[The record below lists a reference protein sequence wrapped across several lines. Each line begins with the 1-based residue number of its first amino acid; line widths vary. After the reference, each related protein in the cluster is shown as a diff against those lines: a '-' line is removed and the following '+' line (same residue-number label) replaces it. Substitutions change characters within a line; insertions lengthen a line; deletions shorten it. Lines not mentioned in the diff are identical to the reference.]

1 MATSDNRY
9 KFRAVKV
16 FESAEW
22 MYNSTKKYRTVFEK
36 QELTY
41 IWAELS
47 FYNKLFDEK
56 DWKAKLTLKA
66 FEIISNRRVPVCD
79 QSETLDIKKDENI
92 IYLHKGWGNEKLGS
106 FWQYGT
112 YVWEAYIDDVY
123 VGEQTFYIED
133 VGTVSDTSNPYF
145 DIESIKLFVGPSDGW
160 KIEDRKYLSQI
171 SRSETQYVWLEL
183 KIKNKLDKSWNL
195 EFFINFY
202 DGAGQHKSQI
212 QVYRLIDAASKDFIY
227 TFDRGW
233 GNDTPGSWIDENY
246 TAEIVFMDYLVAV
259 FPFTV
264 GENEI
269 EYNDDGSNASFST
282 TRNIVNPSTNPEI
295 SSVQPSAEAEMNLDD
310 LMNQLNEL
318 IGLNKIKHAIQNHI
332 HYIDFL
338 KLRREKGFDET
349 DNIVLHSVFTGNPG
363 TGKTTVVK
371 MLGKIYQKIG
381 LLSRGHVHEVDRADL
396 VGEYIGQTAPR
407 TKKAIGEARGGI
419 LFIDEAY
426 SLSRS
431 DDDSKDFGREVIEIL
446 LKELADGPGDIA
458 IMVAGYPEEMQTFL
472 ESNPGLKSRFIH
484 HFHFDDYTPEELM
497 QIAEFAANKR
507 GVILS
512 MDAEKYIGEML
523 MDAYRDR
530 NKSFGNA
537 RLSYAIIDEAK
548 MHMGLRIMKE
558 PHIKTLS
565 QSKLSTIEAEDVLKI
580 MVKSDKRKID
590 IPIDENLLRD
600 ALTELNRLTGLNN
613 IKADINEMV
622 KLVRYY
628 RETGKDVLNKFS
640 LHTVFRGNPGTGKTT
655 VTRIIGKIYKSLG
668 LLERGHIVETDRE
681 GLIAGFVGQTAL
693 KTMEKINKA
702 MGGILFIDE
711 AYALAEDGQNSFGR
725 EAIEVVLKNMEDHRG
740 DFAVIIAGY
749 PAPMDKLLRMNP
761 GLKSRFDRALT
772 FVDYTPDELFEIAA
786 QMLKREGLKPDDA
799 ASAHIRHYL
808 FTIHEHRD
816 QFFGNA
822 REVRK
827 MIERAITN
835 QNLRMASLAKEERTS
850 DAIETLTY
858 DDVKDFVAGNA
869 PNSNRQRIGF

>member
-1 MATSDNRY
+1 VANSDNKY

-22 MYNSTKKYRTVFEK
+22 MHNSTKKYRTVFDK
-36 QELTY
+36 NELSY
-41 IWAELS
+41 VWGELS

-56 DWKAKLTLKA
+56 DWNAKLTLKA
-66 FEIISNRRVPVCD
+66 SEIVNNRRVTV
-79 QSETLDIKKDENI
+79 SEQTENLDIKKDENI
-92 IYLHKGWGNEKLGS
+92 IYWHKGWGNDKVGS
-106 FWQYGT
+106 FWQRGQ
-112 YVWEAYIDDVY
+112 YVWEAFINDVP
-123 VGEQTFYIED
+123 VGEQIFYIED
-133 VGTVSDTSNPYF
+133 VGMVTDTSNPYF
-145 DIESIKLFVGPSDGW
+145 FIESIKLFTGPSDGW
-160 KIEDRKYLSQI
+160 KTENRKYLTQI
-171 SRSETQYVWLEL
+171 SRLNTQYVWVE
-183 KIKNKLDKSWNL
+183 IKLHNKLDISYNL

-202 DGAGQHKSQI
+202 DGAHQHKSQI
-212 QVYRLIDAASKDFIY
+212 QVYRLIDLASKDMIY

-246 TAEIVFMDYLVAV
+246 TAEIVFMDNLVAV
-259 FPFTV
+259 VPFTV
-264 GENEI
+264 GDADI
-269 EYNDDGSNASFST
+269 EGETKFYSSSNLPIIANSNVNTGFQSNAATS
-282 TRNIVNPSTNPEI
+282 
-295 SSVQPSAEAEMNLDD
+295 EADYTLED
-310 LMNQLNEL
+310 LMKQLNEL
-318 IGLNKIKHAIQNHI
+318 IGLAKIKKAIENHI

-338 KLRREKGFDET
+338 KLRREKGFDESES
-349 DNIVLHSVFTGNPG
+349 IVLHSVFTGNPG

-371 MLGKIYQKIG
+371 MLGKIYNKIG
-381 LLSRGHVHEVDRADL
+381 LLSKGHVHEVDRADL

-407 TKKAIGEARGGI
+407 TKKAIGDARGGI

-426 SLSRS
+426 SLARS
-431 DDDSKDFGREVIEIL
+431 DDDSKDFGREVIEVL

-458 IMVAGYPEEMQTFL
+458 IMVAGYPEEMTNFM
-472 ESNPGLKSRFIH
+472 ESNPGLKSRFKH
-484 HFHFDDYTPEELM
+484 HFHFDDYVPEELM
-497 QIAEFAANKR
+497 QIAEFAAEKR
-507 GVILS
+507 GVKLS
-512 MDAEKYIGEML
+512 FDAHKYIAEML

-537 RLSYAIIDEAK
+537 RLAHAIVDEAK
-548 MHMGLRIMKE
+548 MHMGLRVIHE
-558 PHIKTLS
+558 PDIKSLP

-580 MVKSDKRKID
+580 MIKSDKRKID

-600 ALTELNRLTGLNN
+600 ALTELSRLTGLGN

-655 VTRIIGKIYKSLG
+655 VTRIIGKIYKALG

-772 FVDYTPDELFEIAA
+772 FVDYTPEELFEIAT
-786 QMLKREGLKPDDA
+786 QMLKREGLKTDDMA
-799 ASAHIRHYL
+799 AAHIRQYL
-808 FTIHEHRD
+808 FNLHLSRD
-816 QFFGNA
+816 QYFGNA

-827 MIERAITN
+827 MIERSIIN
-835 QNLRMASLAKEERTS
+835 QNLRMASLSKEHRTA
-850 DAIETLTY
+850 DAVETLTY
-858 DDVKDFVAGNA
+858 EDVKDFVAGNA